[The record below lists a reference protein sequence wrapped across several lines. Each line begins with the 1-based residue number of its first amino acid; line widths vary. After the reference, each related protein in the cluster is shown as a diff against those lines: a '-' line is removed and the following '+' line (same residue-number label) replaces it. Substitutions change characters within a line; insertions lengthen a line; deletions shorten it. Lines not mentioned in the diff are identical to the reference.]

1 MSQPP
6 DSREEMRKDRYEM
19 RRERDVLLLYGAA
32 FRNIPHVDKVEDH
45 VPRPSLDSTLTAL
58 AQLTAIRL
66 GAQRSMISLLDDQ
79 RQHILAEATCDLCL
93 RPENPGDAPSTLWLG
108 NVSIPRSLGLCEEIL
123 ALGPKGQPV
132 LVIDDLAQD
141 GRSCYRED
149 VQKNSSMRFYASAAL
164 LSPNGAIVG
173 TLCVFDEKPRDGL
186 SKRELNLFKDL
197 ATTVADYLNTYTIKD
212 QYRRGERF
220 TRGLVSFAEG
230 ASSLNPFAG
239 STLQDASSTASQTS
253 SVFSTTDKE
262 AASAEDT
269 NNAAGAKN
277 SDETFQKPTSRP
289 PSRLRADRAKSARH
303 RSIRTLQD
311 SILPTDSKSMFSRAA
326 NVMVASS
333 DLDGVLILDASV
345 AANGGQRRATAASG
359 SGTDIPSEYH
369 SRSSSDDA
377 SSNSAGSTQPSISTT
392 SKMCQLLGVATPS
405 DRENADYGTLLE
417 PDLARLFHEYPHGK
431 IFTYNTEGLS
441 LSSTEESPSSAGVPE
456 HLAPPTASKR
466 KTNDRPQRGSIAI
479 RGMFSRAR
487 SVAFIPLWDFERS
500 RWFAGCLCW
509 SNDPNRLLSASV
521 DLAYFKIFSHS
532 IMRELSRLDAVSL
545 NQVRKL
551 FRHSPTNQFMSPFWF
566 FLYFTPLTSLLLV
579 VKNNFRCIHLT

>member
-32 FRNIPHVDKVEDH
+32 FRDIPHVDKVEDH

-123 ALGPKGQPV
+123 VLDPKGQPV

-141 GRSCYRED
+141 GRTCYRED
-149 VQKNSSMRFYASAAL
+149 VQNNSSMRFYASAAL

-173 TLCVFDEKPRDGL
+173 TLCVFDENPRDGL
-186 SKRELNLFKDL
+186 SKRELNLFRDL
-197 ATTVADYLNTYTIKD
+197 ATTVADYLNTYTMKD

-230 ASSLNPFAG
+230 ASSLNPFEG
-239 STLQDASSTASQTS
+239 STLQDASSTTSQTS

-262 AASAEDT
+262 AASAEDK
-269 NNAAGAKN
+269 NNAAGAKD

-311 SILPTDSKSMFSRAA
+311 SILPNDSKSMFSRAA

-359 SGTDIPSEYH
+359 SGTDIPSEYY
-369 SRSSSDDA
+369 SRSSSDDT

-431 IFTYNTEGLS
+431 IFTYNAEGLS
-441 LSSTEESPSSAGVPE
+441 LSSTEESPSSANVSE
-456 HLAPPTASKR
+456 HLAPPTSSKR
-466 KTNDRPQRGSIAI
+466 KSNDRPQKGSNAI
-479 RGMFSRAR
+479 REMFSRAR
-487 SVAFIPLWDFERS
+487 SVAFIPFWDYERS

-532 IMRELSRLDAVSL
+532 IMRELSRLDALTL
-545 NQVRKL
+545 NQVSLQVLEKSR
-551 FRHSPTNQFMSPFWF
+551 
-566 FLYFTPLTSLLLV
+566 PLQT
-579 VKNNFRCIHLT
+579 RWHY